1 MMKKLFFPL
10 FVLFGCWLPLCL
22 SVAADND
29 SFSRQQETLAVE
41 AWINTYADNLSML
54 SGEIALTS
62 ESRLKELDA
71 RLKQMSA
78 KFEFY
83 CQSKQDYIAA
93 DDSLMELMARYNE
106 RHQQT
111 ADSVN
116 IQIRRL
122 ELARAFDSAEHYL
135 ATQDTVYPQLQRRS
149 LLLSQ
154 TAKTAPLLEKL
165 KEQEAVR
172 FAEVD
177 KQIQLARESITLN
190 PSLKTRLNRLE
201 EVYISIQKQSAQIQ
215 AAEFKPIVQR
225 IKEHLM
231 EIAAVGI
238 ILMFFNMVVTKIQAA
253 KKMRESAKKMQE
265 MLKKTNSD
273 YPQI

>member
-41 AWINTYADNLSML
+41 AWINTYADDLSML
-54 SGEIALTS
+54 SGEIALAS

>member
-41 AWINTYADNLSML
+41 AWINTYADDLSML
-54 SGEIALTS
+54 SGEIALAS

-106 RHQQT
+106 RHQQA

>member
-1 MMKKLFFPL
+1 MKKLFFPL

-41 AWINTYADNLSML
+41 AWINTYADDLSML
-54 SGEIALTS
+54 SGEIALAS

-106 RHQQT
+106 RHQQA

>member
-10 FVLFGCWLPLCL
+10 FVLFGCCLPLCL

-54 SGEIALTS
+54 SGEIALAS

>member
-10 FVLFGCWLPLCL
+10 FVLLGCWLPLCL

-41 AWINTYADNLSML
+41 AWINTYADDLSML
-54 SGEIALTS
+54 SGEIALAS

>member
-1 MMKKLFFPL
+1 MMKKLFFSL
-10 FVLFGCWLPLCL
+10 FVLFGCCLPLCL
-22 SVAADND
+22 SATADND

-41 AWINTYADNLSML
+41 AWINTYADDLTML
-54 SGEIALTS
+54 SGEIALAS
-62 ESRLKELDA
+62 ESRLKELDT
-71 RLKQMSA
+71 RLKQMST

-106 RHQQT
+106 RHQQA

-122 ELARAFDSAEHYL
+122 ELARAFDSAEQYL
-135 ATQDTVYPQLQRRS
+135 ATQDTVYTQLQRRS

-154 TAKTAPLLEKL
+154 TEKTAPLLEKL

-177 KQIQLARESITLN
+177 KQIQLARESIMLN

-265 MLKKTNSD
+265 MLKKTNND

>member
-29 SFSRQQETLAVE
+29 SFSRQQEALAVE
-41 AWINTYADNLSML
+41 AWINTYADDLSML
-54 SGEIALTS
+54 SGEIALAS

>member
-10 FVLFGCWLPLCL
+10 FILFGCWLPLCL

-41 AWINTYADNLSML
+41 AWINTYADDLSML
-54 SGEIALTS
+54 SGEIALAS

>member
-22 SVAADND
+22 LVAADND

-54 SGEIALTS
+54 SGEIALAS

>member
-22 SVAADND
+22 SGAADND

-54 SGEIALTS
+54 SGEIALAS

>member
-54 SGEIALTS
+54 SGEIALAS

-106 RHQQT
+106 RHQQA

>member
-1 MMKKLFFPL
+1 MKKLFFPL

-41 AWINTYADNLSML
+41 AWINTYADNLNML
-54 SGEIALTS
+54 SGEIALAS

>member
-41 AWINTYADNLSML
+41 AWINTYADNLNML
-54 SGEIALTS
+54 SGEIALAS

-106 RHQQT
+106 RHQQA

>member
-54 SGEIALTS
+54 SGEIALAS

>member
-1 MMKKLFFPL
+1 MKKLFFPL

-29 SFSRQQETLAVE
+29 SFSRQQEALAVE
-41 AWINTYADNLSML
+41 AWINTYADDLSML
-54 SGEIALTS
+54 SGEIALAS

-238 ILMFFNMVVTKIQAA
+238 ILMFFNMVITKIQAA

>member
-29 SFSRQQETLAVE
+29 SFSRQQEALAVE
-41 AWINTYADNLSML
+41 AWINTYADDLSML
-54 SGEIALTS
+54 SGEIALAS

-238 ILMFFNMVVTKIQAA
+238 ILMFFNMVITKIQAA

>member
-41 AWINTYADNLSML
+41 AWINTYADDLSML
-54 SGEIALTS
+54 SGEIALAS

-177 KQIQLARESITLN
+177 KQILLARESITLN

-238 ILMFFNMVVTKIQAA
+238 ILMFFNMVITKIQAA

>member
-1 MMKKLFFPL
+1 MKKLFFPL

-41 AWINTYADNLSML
+41 AWINTYADNLNML
-54 SGEIALTS
+54 SGEIALAS

-106 RHQQT
+106 RHQQA

>member
-1 MMKKLFFPL
+1 MKKLFFPL

-41 AWINTYADNLSML
+41 AWINTYADDLSML
-54 SGEIALTS
+54 SGEIALAS

>member
-41 AWINTYADNLSML
+41 AWINTYADNLNML
-54 SGEIALTS
+54 SGEIALAS